1 MVRSAGGELR
11 GAGVDG
17 LVDRPN
23 PQRPADPA
31 HHVLA
36 QVPQA
41 RDLSVGEAVPLRRTQ
56 QVRGQLRRGLDQGCD
71 LQDQHELIDKPRID
85 LGRLVDLIRGGTR
98 AKRLHDHI
106 EPAIVWASGTLQQL
120 LNRIGDLG
128 SRSRT
133 VPSDPPDCAA
143 PCPVPR

>member
-1 MVRSAGGELR
+1 MVGGPGSELS
-11 GAGVDG
+11 GAGVNG

-36 QVPQA
+36 QVPQGG
-41 RDLSVGEAVPLRRTQ
+41 DLSVGEAVPLGRTQ
-56 QVRGQLRRGLDQGCD
+56 YLGGQLRRGLDQRCD

-98 AKRLHDHI
+98 AKRLHDQI
-106 EPAIVWASGTLQQL
+106 EPAIVWASGSLQQL
-120 LNRIGDLG
+120 LSRIGDLG
-128 SRSRT
+128 SEVERRRR
-133 VPSDPPDCAA
+133 DPPDCAA